1 MANVTT
7 IEAELRA
14 DAGKGAA
21 RATRRAGLVPAVI
34 YGAKQEPAL
43 IALDP
48 RIITRELTRGG
59 WRSRLYE
66 VKFGDAAERVIMRE
80 VQFHKVTDKAQ
91 HVDFQ
96 RLAAGEK
103 IRVFVRVKFINEV
116 LSPGLKRG
124 AVMNVVHSAVECMC
138 DPDNVPEAFIADLT
152 GMEVNANIRWSNLKG
167 TEGAKHTNADPD
179 FVIASVAATKG
190 MEAAA
195 GAEVAAAP
203 VKGKGKAAP
212 AKPAAKK

>member
-14 DAGKGAA
+14 NAGKGAA
-21 RATRRAGLVPAVI
+21 RASRRQGMVPAVI
-34 YGAKQEPAL
+34 YGAKQDPAL
-43 IALDP
+43 VQLDP
-48 RIITRELTRGG
+48 RIITRELGRGG

-66 VKFGDAAERVIMRE
+66 VKFGDRVERVIMRE
-80 VQFHKVTDKAQ
+80 IQFHKVTDKAQ

-96 RLAAGEK
+96 RLAAGEP
-103 IRVFVRVKFINEV
+103 IRVFVKVRFVNEL
-116 LSPGLKRG
+116 LSPGIKRG
-124 AVMNVVHSAVECMC
+124 GVMNVVHSSVECLC

-152 GMEVNANIRWSNLKG
+152 GLEVNANIRWNDLKG
-167 TEGAKHTNADPD
+167 TDGAKPTNLEPN
-179 FVIASVAATKG
+179 FVIASVAPTKG

-195 GAEVAAAP
+195 GAEAAAAP
-203 VKGKGKAAP
+203 VKGKGKAA